1 MGPDGARHA
10 LARRVEASAL
20 EAFRRLPL
28 TVRRLVTRAVAPA
41 YRVGA
46 VAVCLDAD
54 HRVLLVRS
62 RHQRGWGLPGGLLQR
77 DEQPAATL
85 VREMA
90 EEIGVVVAAG
100 ELSTPAATIVDSD
113 ARQVTIVYLVT
124 LPTDAVP
131 DGVEVVQVDW
141 FSRAAVPADVVRG
154 TAESLR
160 LTGFT
165 AS

>member
-1 MGPDGARHA
+1 
-10 LARRVEASAL
+10 
-20 EAFRRLPL
+20 
-28 TVRRLVTRAVAPA
+28 
-41 YRVGA
+41 
-46 VAVCLDAD
+46 VCLDAD

-100 ELSTPAATIVDSD
+100 ELSTPAATIVDPD